1 MNKKMSESGFT
12 IRFAKPDDVSLVLEL
27 IKELAVYEKM
37 LDEVGAT
44 EESLNTYMFEKEMV
58 EVIIGEYE
66 NEPVAFA
73 LFFPNF
79 STFLGKPGLY
89 LEDFYVKPNMRGR
102 GFGKRIFSFLANLT
116 KERNYGRLEWICLD
130 WNEPSI
136 NFYKKMGAVPMDD
149 WTTYRMQGT
158 ALEEL
163 ADKY

>member
-1 MNKKMSESGFT
+1 MNKEMSESGFA

-27 IKELAVYEKM
+27 IRELAVYEKM
-37 LDEVGAT
+37 LDEVVAT
-44 EESLNTYMFEKEMV
+44 EESLNAYLFEKEMV

-66 NEPVAFA
+66 KEPVAFA

-116 KERNYGRLEWICLD
+116 KERNYGRLEWVCLD

>member
-1 MNKKMSESGFT
+1 MNKEMSESGFT

-27 IKELAVYEKM
+27 IRELAVYEKM
-37 LDEVGAT
+37 LDEVVAT
-44 EESLNTYMFEKEMV
+44 EESLNTYLFEKDMV

-102 GFGKRIFSFLANLT
+102 GFGKKIFSFLANLT
-116 KERNYGRLEWICLD
+116 KERNYGRLEWVCLD

-136 NFYKKMGAVPMDD
+136 SFYKKMGAVSMDD
-149 WTTYRMQGT
+149 WTTYRMQGK

-163 ADKY
+163 AKKY

>member
-27 IKELAVYEKM
+27 IRELAVYEKM
-37 LDEVGAT
+37 LDEVVAT
-44 EESLNTYMFEKEMV
+44 EESLNTYLFEKEMV

-102 GFGKRIFSFLANLT
+102 GFGKRRCHVFS
-116 KERNYGRLEWICLD
+116 
-130 WNEPSI
+130 
-136 NFYKKMGAVPMDD
+136 
-149 WTTYRMQGT
+149 
-158 ALEEL
+158 
-163 ADKY
+163 